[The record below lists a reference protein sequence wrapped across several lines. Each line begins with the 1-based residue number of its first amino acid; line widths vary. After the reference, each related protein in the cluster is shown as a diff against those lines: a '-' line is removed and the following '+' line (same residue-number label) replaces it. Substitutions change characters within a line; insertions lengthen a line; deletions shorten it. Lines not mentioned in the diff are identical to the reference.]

1 MPPRQPDRVVSRAER
16 QFREAFDRLKAGRP
30 QNIPKGK
37 KLSLASVA
45 QEAGL
50 VRSALKR
57 SRFPE
62 LYSEIEQWVEAHK
75 DDPDQ
80 GTPYKRSLVARA
92 ANRDLRKRNEEM
104 RKQRDHAVAQVV
116 ILAERVLELT
126 IENQRYRAQL
136 ELDNVKPLVRSGP
149 RRE

>member
-1 MPPRQPDRVVSRAER
+1 MSPKQPDRVVSRAER
-16 QFREAFDRLKAGRP
+16 HFREAFDRLKAGRP

-45 QEAGL
+45 REAGL

-62 LYSEIEQWVEAHK
+62 LYGEIEQWVEAHK

-80 GTPYKRSLVARA
+80 GTPYKRSLVART

-104 RKQRDHAVAQVV
+104 RHQRDHAVAQAVV
-116 ILAERVLELT
+116 LAERVLELT
-126 IENQRYRAQL
+126 IENQRL
-136 ELDNVKPLVRSGP
+136 EAHLGLDNVKPFVKSGP
-149 RRE
+149 RRG